1 MGRPRI
7 DSEAR
12 AVRSHLPPP
21 ADLARAQR
29 KRWESELAHFP
40 PAYFT
45 PADTPALLHY
55 LVVLEEFDRV
65 LAAHRR
71 ARGAE
76 KNVTAKEL
84 RAVSKTLT
92 VLQRALRMFPTGRAS
107 RALAGNLA
115 NDPGEAVLAR
125 CRPGEEPWECIF
137 RESADASKR
146 N

>member
-1 MGRPRI
+1 MGRPHI
-7 DSEAR
+7 DHEAR
-12 AVRSHLPPP
+12 VMRSRMPPP
-21 ADLARAQR
+21 AGLALAQR

-40 PAYFT
+40 PTYFT

-71 ARGAE
+71 ARGSA
-76 KNVTAKEL
+76 KNGTAKEL

-115 NDPGEAVLAR
+115 SDPSEAVLAR
-125 CRPGEEPWECIF
+125 CRPGEEPWECLF
-137 RESADASKR
+137 RESAETSKH

>member
-1 MGRPRI
+1 MGRPRMN
-7 DSEAR
+7 SEAR
-12 AVRSHLPPP
+12 VMYGRLPPP
-21 ADLARAQR
+21 ASLAASQR
-29 KRWESELAHFP
+29 RRWERELAHFP

-65 LAAHRR
+65 LSAHRH

-76 KNVTAKEL
+76 KNATAKEL

-115 NDPGEAVLAR
+115 NDPGEAVRAR

-137 RESADASKR
+137 RESAEASKH